1 MVIFA
6 PQVVR
11 ALGDGEAGS
20 AKGWWVEAVQWVW
33 LWSAG
38 VLKTR
43 KDTWLP
49 LRRVSRE
56 GHFQPRALS
65 PCVFR
70 GRRLPVLWQIRGVPP
85 TSFMPFLAKWHLQ
98 GHLFNCVCVSAHTG
112 GFIKKLQSSNVALFK
127 YTKRLLALR
136 LVCNLR
142 WLQIHEEQAK
152 HNMFWF
158 LSLDF
163 SVVVWKILY
172 NNPDSVQLNWS
183 SNNML
188 SLALHD
194 IYFTTYLL
202 EGEAICIHKI
212 FICIYDLSSLH
223 GKFTPFLQIMLFTS
237 LKCLCIHN
245 ASSTRAHTK
254 KNSSESTDLK
264 F

>member
-1 MVIFA
+1 MGRQEVLRVDGLRPCNGCGSGVQVCWKHARTPGCLCAGCKGKGIFSPEPWVPA
-6 PQVVR
+6 SSGAVSQSCGR
-11 ALGDGEAGS
+11 SAGS
-20 AKGWWVEAVQWVW
+20 
-33 LWSAG
+33 
-38 VLKTR
+38 
-43 KDTWLP
+43 
-49 LRRVSRE
+49 LRHHSC
-56 GHFQPRALS
+56 HSWPSDISKAICLS
-65 PCVFR
+65 V
-70 GRRLPVLWQIRGVPP
+70 
-85 TSFMPFLAKWHLQ
+85 
-98 GHLFNCVCVSAHTG
+98 CVCVSVHTG

-136 LVCNLR
+136 LVSNLR
-142 WLQIHEEQAK
+142 WLQIHDEQAK
-152 HNMFWF
+152 NTFWF

-183 SNNML
+183 SNNTL